1 MTFGPCGCK
10 PFRSCLKQLLYAGV
24 LVSAA
29 TSSAAHARTW
39 TDSTGKYTVDADLV
53 AFNERHVV
61 LQKADHQLISVPLDK
76 LSDADRKFLQSE
88 EANTAA
94 NAATGAMQTW
104 TLANGLKV
112 VGRVV
117 DYARRDVTL
126 QRRRGNIYVNDRR
139 FDNLPEIYQKMI
151 PFIVAHFDRLNQPD
165 REGLTAWLVRQRGEP
180 RTFTVE
186 GVVLELENGDE
197 YGVPFFFFSDEDQQ
211 LLKPGWEEWL
221 AAHEDFERQADSA
234 FRLQSLAAAHQ
245 RDRLVNQQIAQT
257 QLLLQAVQAGI
268 TSVWEVMLYPPRGMP
283 QSVVVYGRNSRDA
296 ANAALRQFPG
306 ARVGPIRRVSN

>member
-1 MTFGPCGCK
+1 MI
-10 PFRSCLKQLLYAGV
+10 RRQLLALLM
-24 LVSAA
+24 LVSTAA
-29 TSSAAHARTW
+29 AVSPVLARTW

-61 LQKADHQLISVPLDK
+61 LQKADHQLISVPLEK
-76 LSDADRKFLQSE
+76 LSDADRQFLQSE
-88 EANTAA
+88 EANTAM
-94 NAATGAMQTW
+94 NAATGADQTW

-126 QRRRGNIYVNDRR
+126 QRRRGSIYVNDRR
-139 FDNLPEIYQKMI
+139 FDNLPEIYQRMI

-180 RTFTVE
+180 RTFTIE

-197 YGVPFFFFSDEDQQ
+197 YGVPFIFFSDEDQR

-221 AAHEDFERQADSA
+221 AAHNSYAAKSDSA

-245 RDRLVNQQIAQT
+245 RDRLVNQQIART
-257 QLLLQAVQAGI
+257 QLLLQAVQAGV
-268 TSVWEVMLYPPRGMP
+268 TSIWEVMLYPPRGMP

-296 ANAALRQFPG
+296 ANAALREFPG
-306 ARVGPIRRVSN
+306 ATVGPIRRVSN

>member
-1 MTFGPCGCK
+1 MIRRHFL
-10 PFRSCLKQLLYAGV
+10 RLLV
-24 LVSAA
+24 LFSAA
-29 TSSAAHARTW
+29 TAISPAVARTW
-39 TDSTGKYTVDADLV
+39 SDSTGKYTVDADLI

-61 LQKADHQLISVPLDK
+61 LQKADHQLISVPLEK
-76 LSDADRKFLQSE
+76 LSASDREFLQTE
-88 EANTAA
+88 EANAA
-94 NAATGAMQTW
+94 MTAATGADQTW
-104 TLANGLKV
+104 TLANGLQV

-117 DYARRDVTL
+117 DYARRDVML

-221 AAHEDFERQADSA
+221 AAHDSVADQSDSA
-234 FRLQSLAAAHQ
+234 LRLQSLAAAHQ
-245 RDRLVNQQIAQT
+245 RDTEVNQQIART
-257 QLLLQAVQAGI
+257 QLLLQAVQAGV
-268 TSVWEVMLYPPRGMP
+268 TSIWEVMLYPPRGMP

-296 ANAALRQFPG
+296 ANAALREFPG
-306 ARVGPIRRVSN
+306 ARIGPIRRVSN

>member
-1 MTFGPCGCK
+1 MRRLRK
-10 PFRSCLKQLLYAGV
+10 LLPLA
-24 LVSAA
+24 LLLITAA
-29 TSSAAHARTW
+29 IAQARTW
-39 TDSTGKYTVDADLV
+39 TDSTGKYQIDADLI

-61 LQKADHQLISVPLDK
+61 LQKADHQLVSVSLEK
-76 LSDADRKFLQSE
+76 LSEADRKYLESE
-88 EANTAA
+88 EANAA
-94 NAATGAMQTW
+94 MTAATGADQTW

-139 FDNLPEIYQKMI
+139 IDNLPEIYQKMI

-165 REGLTAWLVRQRGEP
+165 REGLTAWLVRQRGQA

-221 AAHEDFERQADSA
+221 AAHDDFQQQSDAA

-245 RDRLVNQQIAQT
+245 RDAQVNQQIART
-257 QLLLQAVQAGI
+257 QLLLQAVQAGV
-268 TSVWEVMLYPPRGMP
+268 TSIWEVMLQPPGGML

-296 ANAALRQFPG
+296 ANAALREFPG
-306 ARVGPIRRVSN
+306 ATVGPIRRVSN

>member
-1 MTFGPCGCK
+1 MIC
-10 PFRSCLKQLLYAGV
+10 RQV
-24 LVSAA
+24 LFVAVFFSAA
-29 TSSAAHARTW
+29 AAANSALARTW

-76 LSDADRKFLQSE
+76 LSDADRQFLQSE
-88 EANTAA
+88 EANSAMS
-94 NAATGAMQTW
+94 AATGGMQTW
-104 TLANGLKV
+104 MLTNGLKV

-151 PFIVAHFDRLNQPD
+151 PFIVAHFDRLNRPD

-211 LLKPGWEEWL
+211 LLRPGWDEWL
-221 AAHEDFERQADSA
+221 AAHEDFQRQSDSA

-245 RDRLVNQQIAQT
+245 RDRQVKGQIAQT

-268 TSVWEVMLYPPRGMP
+268 TSVWEVMLDPPRGMP

-306 ARVGPIRRVSN
+306 ATVGPIRRVSN

>member
-1 MTFGPCGCK
+1 MVCK
-10 PFRSCLKQLLYAGV
+10 RLLVV
-24 LVSAA
+24 LILLSAA
-29 TSSAAHARTW
+29 TSAPARTW
-39 TDSTGKYTVDADLV
+39 TDSTGKYSLDADLI
-53 AFNERHVV
+53 AFNERDVV

-76 LSDADRKFLQSE
+76 LSDADRQFLESE
-88 EANTAA
+88 DANAA
-94 NAATGAMQTW
+94 MTAATGADQTW

-139 FDNLPEIYQKMI
+139 IDNLPEIYQKMI

-165 REGLTAWLVRQRGEP
+165 RAGLTAWLVRQRGEP

-211 LLKPGWEEWL
+211 LLKPGWEDWL
-221 AAHEDFERQADSA
+221 GAHEDYQRQSDSA

-245 RDRLVNQQIAQT
+245 RDRLVNQQIART
-257 QLLLQAVQAGI
+257 QLLLQAVEAGV
-268 TSVWEVMLYPPRGMP
+268 TSIWEVMLHPPRGMP

-306 ARVGPIRRVSN
+306 ATVGPIRRVSN